1 MRQSASFEITMVF
14 TEKKESVGGVRFMVS
29 DRAEPKQV
37 GRQNVRSDEWADKLI
52 NRWDRNYMSRQVV
65 R

>member
-1 MRQSASFEITMVF
+1 
-14 TEKKESVGGVRFMVS
+14 MVS
-29 DRAEPKQV
+29 DRAEPKEV